1 MSADPS
7 TPTSSSSSTSYPASA
22 SSSRLSPSSL
32 EHFVFPDNRFTSI
45 LPVLF
50 YEYLALSLSKSVI
63 PGMIIE
69 AFGDYSYFVVG
80 FVETC
85 KGVLSFIACPFFG
98 KLSDEIGRRR
108 CLLATVIGTT
118 FPVVVMVFT
127 RNMWLFSFFVILSGF
142 FTATFP
148 LTFAYISDLVEK
160 KHRYAHS
167 ILHTILVDAL
177 SSHFLLC
184 FRFNIGLFKSID
196 YCVVY
201 VYMMISLL

>member
-1 MSADPS
+1 MSVDPS
-7 TPTSSSSSTSYPASA
+7 TPLASSSSSAP
-22 SSSRLSPSSL
+22 SRLSSSTF
-32 EHFVFPDNRFTSI
+32 EHFSFPDYRFTAI

-118 FPVVVMVFT
+118 FPVIIMVFT
-127 RNMWLFSFFVILSGF
+127 RNMWIFSFFVILSGF

-160 KHRYAHS
+160 KHRYVGLIIRH
-167 ILHTILVDAL
+167 HTLIHNHM
-177 SSHFLLC
+177 SRNRC
-184 FRFNIGLFKSID
+184 E
-196 YCVVY
+196 
-201 VYMMISLL
+201 